1 MDGLMMDFPLTLSM
15 VMRRAELLYP
25 NQEIV
30 TREPDKSYHRYTYKD
45 WIKRTKKLAL
55 ALKKLGIA
63 DGQRIGSF
71 CWNHYQ
77 HYELY
82 FGVPAMGGVLHTL
95 NLRLG
100 TEDLAY
106 IINHAEDQILFI
118 DDNLLPLFEK
128 FKESVNF
135 KKVIVIS
142 RDGNVPEGMLD
153 YEKLLEA
160 EDDCEFEYVDW
171 DENKA
176 ISMCYTSGTTG
187 RPKGAVYSHRSTVLH
202 AMVSSMSSGLGLQ
215 QTDVLLPVVPMFH
228 VNAWGIPYA
237 APLIGSKL
245 VFPGPHLD
253 PPSLLETFAQEKVT
267 LTGGVPTIWIGM
279 LKVLDENPN
288 AYDLSSMRTLLVGGS
303 AVPKSLIDDF
313 ETRHNLNIVQA
324 WGMTEMSP
332 LGTINSLK
340 PHLQNSDRE
349 TQLNYRGKQGLPVN
363 LVEFRVRGDEGLMA
377 FDGKSMGELEVRGP
391 YIASSYYNA
400 PESADKFTEDGWFKT
415 GDIVTMDPDCYLEI
429 KDRTKDL
436 VKSGGEWI
444 SSVEVENA
452 LMGHEAVAEA
462 AVFAVAHE
470 KWQERP
476 LAVVV
481 LQAGK
486 TTSHDELIAH
496 LAQTFPK
503 WWLPDDVV
511 FVEEI
516 PKTSVGK
523 FKKTVLRETYQ
534 DHLIR

>member
-1 MDGLMMDFPLTLSM
+1 
-15 VMRRAELLYP
+15 
-25 NQEIV
+25 
-30 TREPDKSYHRYTYKD
+30 
-45 WIKRTKKLAL
+45 
-55 ALKKLGIA
+55 
-63 DGQRIGSF
+63 
-71 CWNHYQ
+71 
-77 HYELY
+77 
-82 FGVPAMGGVLHTL
+82 
-95 NLRLG
+95 
-100 TEDLAY
+100 
-106 IINHAEDQILFI
+106 
-118 DDNLLPLFEK
+118 
-128 FKESVNF
+128 
-135 KKVIVIS
+135 
-142 RDGNVPEGMLD
+142 
-153 YEKLLEA
+153 
-160 EDDCEFEYVDW
+160 
-171 DENKA
+171 
-176 ISMCYTSGTTG
+176 
-187 RPKGAVYSHRSTVLH
+187 
-202 AMVSSMSSGLGLQ
+202 
-215 QTDVLLPVVPMFH
+215 
-228 VNAWGIPYA
+228 
-237 APLIGSKL
+237 
-245 VFPGPHLD
+245 
-253 PPSLLETFAQEKVT
+253 
-267 LTGGVPTIWIGM
+267 
-279 LKVLDENPN
+279 
-288 AYDLSSMRTLLVGGS
+288 
-303 AVPKSLIDDF
+303 
-313 ETRHNLNIVQA
+313 
-324 WGMTEMSP
+324 MSP